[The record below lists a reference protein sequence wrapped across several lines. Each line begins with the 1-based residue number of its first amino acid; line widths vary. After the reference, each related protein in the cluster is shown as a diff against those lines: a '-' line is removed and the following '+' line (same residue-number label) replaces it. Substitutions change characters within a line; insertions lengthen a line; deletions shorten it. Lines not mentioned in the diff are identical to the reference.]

1 MLPDLETPE
10 QDLLWCMQDEQKL
23 SWHFPLFPLLLLLLL
38 LMLLLLLFDILIIFS
53 GNFFI
58 QKGDFNANFLIFDLN
73 YTTKRGMCVFK
84 AIFCSSLCLIFYVNK
99 NYPLFIEFT
108 WSTFLLPLKP
118 LFSSKSNNDELCPYV
133 TKIVLNELCCRR
145 PRHCFRFFRL
155 LMERTKLL
163 LFR

>member
-58 QKGDFNANFLIFDLN
+58 QKGDFNANFFNIWPQLH
-73 YTTKRGMCVFK
+73 YKKR
-84 AIFCSSLCLIFYVNK
+84 YV
-99 NYPLFIEFT
+99 
-108 WSTFLLPLKP
+108 
-118 LFSSKSNNDELCPYV
+118 
-133 TKIVLNELCCRR
+133 
-145 PRHCFRFFRL
+145 CFQSYIL
-155 LMERTKLL
+155 
-163 LFR
+163 